1 MNRPSFPCSPVMA
14 ARVVDSR
21 TGKGDAMSR
30 VAEQDPEVAKAL
42 AGEDQRQRQSI
53 VLIASENYASR
64 AVLEAQSGVMNNKY
78 AEGYPGRRYYGGCEY
93 VDVVEDLAIQRAKAL
108 FDAQHVNVQPHSGA
122 QANMAAYFALMDT
135 GDTMMGMQLDHGGH
149 LTHGASVNFSGKLY
163 NIVPYGVDRETETI
177 DYDQVERLA
186 LQHRPKLIVA
196 GCSSYSRIIDFP
208 RFRAIADQVDAT
220 LMVDMAHISGLVA
233 GGAHPSP
240 FPYAQV
246 VTSTTQKSLRG
257 PRGGLILCDDDLARK
272 TDFAVFPFTQGGP
285 FMHVIAAKAVC
296 FGEAQ
301 RPEFTKYASQVVTNC
316 QTLARELSEAGFRLV
331 SGGTDNH
338 LILVD
343 LTPMG
348 ITGQKAETAL
358 ESVGIIANKNAI
370 PYDPNPPR
378 VASGLRLGTPA
389 ITSRGFDEAAVKQVA
404 QLIVRTLANLEDQQG
419 QRQVAS
425 EVKAL
430 ASSYPVPGIDL

>member
-1 MNRPSFPCSPVMA
+1 MA
-14 ARVVDSR
+14 ARAVDLSL
-21 TGKGDAMSR
+21 GKGVAMSR

-93 VDVVEDLAIQRAKAL
+93 VDVVEDLAIGRAKTL
-108 FDAQHVNVQPHSGA
+108 FGAEHVNVQPHSGA
-122 QANMAAYFALMDT
+122 QANMAAYFALLDP

-163 NIVPYGVDRETETI
+163 NVVPYGVDRETEAI
-177 DYDQVERLA
+177 DYDQVEKLA
-186 LQHRPKLIVA
+186 KEHRPKLIVA

-240 FPYAQV
+240 MPYAQV

-257 PRGGLILCDDDLARK
+257 PRGGLILCDSDLARK

-301 RPEFTKYASQVVTNC
+301 KPEFAKYASQVVTNC
-316 QTLARELSEAGFRLV
+316 QTLARGLSEAGFRLV

-338 LILVD
+338 LVLVD

-348 ITGQKAETAL
+348 ITGQKAESAL
-358 ESVGIIANKNAI
+358 EAVGIIANKNAI

-378 VASGLRLGTPA
+378 VASGLRLGSPA
-389 ITSRGFDEAAVKQVA
+389 ITSRGFDESAVKQVA
-404 QLIVRTLANLEDQQG
+404 QLIVQALTNLEDQQS
-419 QRQVAS
+419 QRQVADG
-425 EVKAL
+425 VKAL